1 MQNKSFV
8 SLFAIVFAVVCL
20 YQLSFT
26 WIAKGI
32 EEDAIEYSNGDELK
46 EKAYLDSISSEP
58 VYNIG
63 FKNYSYNECKSRELN
78 LGLDLKGGMNVTLE
92 VSVVDVIRAMSNYNQ
107 DENFNSA
114 INLAIDKQLDSQ
126 DDFVTLFAQSFN
138 EINPEGKLTSFF
150 YTSELRDKI
159 TSNSTNDEVIGVIR
173 IEVEDAIDRSFNIL
187 RSRID
192 RFGVSQPNIQRL
204 EGSGRILVELPG
216 VKDPE
221 RVRKLLQ
228 GTAQLEF
235 WETYENAEILGAID
249 QINTYL
255 K

>member
-1 MQNKSFV
+1 
-8 SLFAIVFAVVCL
+8 
-20 YQLSFT
+20 
-26 WIAKGI
+26 
-32 EEDAIEYSNGDELK
+32 
-46 EKAYLDSISSEP
+46 
-58 VYNIG
+58 
-63 FKNYSYNECKSRELN
+63 
-78 LGLDLKGGMNVTLE
+78 MNVTLE
-92 VSVVDVIRAMSNYNQ
+92 VSVVDVIKAMSNYNK
-107 DENFNSA
+107 DANFNAA
-114 INLAIDKQLDSQ
+114 INMAIDKQLDSQ
-126 DDFVTLFAQSFN
+126 DDFVTLFAQSFT
-138 EINPEGKLTSFF
+138 EINPEGKLASIF
-150 YTSELRDKI
+150 YTPELKDKI
-159 TSNSTNDEVIGVIR
+159 TSNSTNDEVMGVIR
-173 IEVEDAIDRSFNIL
+173 LEVEDAIDRSFNIL

-255 K
+255 KSQVVREETVSEVEEVQEESAFEDDFDSYCPLMI